1 MLCFVALAVLS
12 ACASPDPLAK
22 LGEAHARVGPPS
34 PEAIAAD
41 MRRAEE
47 RVKAEK
53 QRKEAEA
60 EKQGEEFRERWSR
73 WNATAKELRAELE
86 AINHEST
93 LLANYPGWF
102 DMAQILKSF
111 ASIRH
116 LEGEESAVRK
126 RTIALTQW
134 SQKWQ
139 ANGGEIYEKSRLL
152 LNRIAAA
159 EAPLQALEK
168 DYNEVE
174 GLHMLFM
181 MKLGPGPDGLIPKL
195 DEMMFNTPAIVQPN
209 PSIHFLG

>member
-1 MLCFVALAVLS
+1 MQPPVSVPSYPSREVLA
-12 ACASPDPLAK
+12 
-22 LGEAHARVGPPS
+22 ARQAEQEEVDKRG
-34 PEAIAAD
+34 
-41 MRRAEE
+41 RAF
-47 RVKAEK
+47 A
-53 QRKEAEA
+53 
-60 EKQGEEFRERWSR
+60 ERWFR
-73 WNATAKELRAELE
+73 WEAKAKELRAELE

-126 RTIALTQW
+126 HTIALTQW